1 MSTRRDKVARC
12 LGVKTLLLFSD
23 DYQDVLEVSTSWS
36 PEDMYRH
43 SFVELLK
50 RNKPELLPYIR
61 LPDGFMV
68 QKKLTSFLGSL
79 FKR

>member
-1 MSTRRDKVARC
+1 MSTGRGKVALC
-12 LGVKTLLLFSD
+12 LGVKTLLLFSN

-36 PEDMYRH
+36 PKDMYRH
-43 SFVELLK
+43 SFVELLQ

-61 LPDGFMV
+61 LLDVFMV
-68 QKKLTSFLGSL
+68 KKKLTFLGSL